1 MDEKSQVLSVRNT
14 GRRPV
19 QLRFKEVAQEDGS
32 MRMCKP
38 WLSIKPDK
46 AIILTGEVIIYL
58 FITCNICIYTRSTCY
73 TLDHIHVM
81 LFIW

>member
-1 MDEKSQVLSVRNT
+1 MDEKSQVLSVHNT

-46 AIILTGEVIIYL
+46 AIILTGEVVIYS
-58 FITCNICIYTRSTCY
+58 FITCNICIY
-73 TLDHIHVM
+73 IHVLHVIIKIIYM
-81 LFIW
+81 

>member
-1 MDEKSQVLSVRNT
+1 MVEKSQVLSVRNT

-46 AIILTGEVIIYL
+46 AIILTGEVIILVY
-58 FITCNICIYTRSTCY
+58 NMHMYIYMY
-73 TLDHIHVM
+73 YM
-81 LFIW
+81 L

>member
-1 MDEKSQVLSVRNT
+1 MVEKSQVLSVRNT

-46 AIILTGEVIIYL
+46 AIILTGEVIIYS
-58 FITCNICIYTRSTCY
+58 FITCNIMYIIIHVIIKII
-73 TLDHIHVM
+73 LHVM